1 LNSSGDSSKFF
12 SIYLKKQEAR
22 AKRLTGRKRFS
33 IMATDML
40 GFAEIPSGAKG
51 TCKNTFSF
59 TGQTSSGGIDK
70 VDFNLDLPGRYSGDF
85 DLHADPGIFSWSPCD
100 GSTAIL
106 NMNTQCSISPTSQS
120 ALIAVCPFQEHP
132 DEEEEEEDVGK
143 PHDSDAHDSIV
154 LESSSSSSSS
164 SSSTAKTRKEKKKD
178 GEKGKKS
185 KDCEAWA
192 RDVMRKTD
200 GWQGENVAKL
210 GKQVDH
216 VSGKLTVRFRL
227 SWRPCSFRP

>member
-1 LNSSGDSSKFF
+1 
-12 SIYLKKQEAR
+12 
-22 AKRLTGRKRFS
+22 
-33 IMATDML
+33 MATDMI

-70 VDFNLDLPGRYSGDF
+70 VDFDLNLPGHYSGDF

-106 NMNTQCSISPTSQS
+106 NMNTQCSISPTSQP
-120 ALIAVCPFQEHP
+120 ALIAVCPFQDP
-132 DEEEEEEDVGK
+132 VGDDEEEEEPEAEEEENDEPDVAV
-143 PHDSDAHDSIV
+143 HTTSMSDETESLSPSPSSD
-154 LESSSSSSSS
+154 SSSSFSSSS
-164 SSSTAKTRKEKKKD
+164 PTRSRKKRNGAGKKD
-178 GEKGKKS
+178 GEETKTMS
-185 KDCEAWA
+185 SPRDCEAWA
-192 RDVMRKTD
+192 RDVLRKTD
-200 GWQGENVAKL
+200 GWQGNSVAKL

-227 SWRPCSFRP
+227 TWRPCSFRP